1 MATIVVGVDYTGEAQ
16 AALEAAIEEAQRRSA
31 ELVLLHHVRVGLQDD
46 PILEWC
52 EQGARLLDRAEATAA
67 AAGVRAT
74 KQLEFGTQSAASAIL
89 DAAERA
95 DAELIV
101 IGTRKRSR
109 VGKALMGSDAQL
121 VIIGAEAQVLCVKD
135 AHGRPG
141 IEV

>member
-1 MATIVVGVDYTGEAQ
+1 MPEAQ
-16 AALEAAIEEAQRRSA
+16 AALEAGIEEAKRRGA
-31 ELVLLHHVRVGLQDD
+31 ELLLVHHVRIGLQDD
-46 PILEWC
+46 PILEWREKG
-52 EQGARLLDRAEATAA
+52 EQLLGRAAAIAA
-67 AAGVRAT
+67 AAGAKAST
-74 KQLEFGTQSAASAIL
+74 KMEFGTQSAASVIL
-89 DAAERA
+89 DAAEQS

-135 AHGRPG
+135 GHGRQG